1 MERFG
6 GVRAGSVVVAL
17 GMLLG
22 VVACGTDGTA
32 DGTAAPGSTTVA
44 AMTSSDASTDSSTDG
59 STADSTNAPS
69 VSTSQD
75 AIPTDAIVSFP
86 DASSVAAWR
95 NVDDSVMGGVSAS
108 RSSWVASEG
117 RGAMEFTGDLST
129 ENNGGFASTLSRVDT
144 GLGMRAA
151 GARALSVRAFGDGR
165 TYLLQLRAGPSGAD
179 RWISRF
185 TPPSGDTG
193 GSSVNIELP
202 LASFEPVNQFLRP
215 VDPQAALDPASI
227 SQIGIYVLDGQVG
240 SFRLIFESISAL
252 R

>member
-6 GVRAGSVVVAL
+6 GVRAGSVIVAL

-22 VVACGTDGTA
+22 VVACSG

-44 AMTSSDASTDSSTDG
+44 GVTSSDALNDG
-59 STADSTNAPS
+59 SIDAPS
-69 VSTSQD
+69 VSTSPD

-108 RSSWVASEG
+108 RSSWVTSEG

-151 GARALSVRAFGDGR
+151 GARALGVRAYGDGR

-185 TPPSGDTG
+185 TPPGGDTG
-193 GSSVNIELP
+193 GSSVNVELP

-215 VDPQAALDPASI
+215 VDPMAALDPASI

-240 SFRLIFESISAL
+240 QFLLVLESISAL

>member
-1 MERFG
+1 
-6 GVRAGSVVVAL
+6 VVVAI

-22 VVACGTDGTA
+22 VVACGGD
-32 DGTAAPGSTTVA
+32 DTAASSSTTLAGVA
-44 AMTSSDASTDSSTDG
+44 SPD
-59 STADSTNAPS
+59 DSTNGSTDAPS
-69 VSTSQD
+69 VSASPD
-75 AIPTDAIVSFP
+75 AIPDDVIISFP

-108 RSSWVASEG
+108 TSSWVSSGG

-129 ENNGGFASTLSRVDT
+129 DNNGGFASTLSRVDT
-144 GLGMRAA
+144 GLGMRAS
-151 GARALSVRAFGDGR
+151 GSRALGLRAFGDGR

-185 TPPSGDTG
+185 TPPADDSSGTAA
-193 GSSVNIELP
+193 NIELP

-215 VDPQAALDPASI
+215 VDPMAALDPASI
-227 SQIGIYVLDGQVG
+227 TQIGIYVLDGQVG
-240 SFRLIFESISAL
+240 SFRLVFESLSAV

>member
-1 MERFG
+1 M
-6 GVRAGSVVVAL
+6 VVAI

-22 VVACGTDGTA
+22 VVACGGD
-32 DGTAAPGSTTVA
+32 DTAASSSTTLAGVASPDDSTIGST
-44 AMTSSDASTDSSTDG
+44 D
-59 STADSTNAPS
+59 APS
-69 VSTSQD
+69 VSASPD
-75 AIPTDAIVSFP
+75 AIPDDVIISFP

-108 RSSWVASEG
+108 TSSWVSSGG
-117 RGAMEFTGDLST
+117 RGAMEFTGELST
-129 ENNGGFASTLSRVDT
+129 DNNGGFASTLSRVDT
-144 GLGMRAA
+144 GLGMRAS
-151 GARALSVRAFGDGR
+151 GSRALGLRAFGDGR

-185 TPPSGDTG
+185 TPPAEDSSGTAA
-193 GSSVNIELP
+193 NIELP

-215 VDPQAALDPASI
+215 VDPMAALDPATI

-240 SFRLIFESISAL
+240 SFRLVLEGISAV

>member
-32 DGTAAPGSTTVA
+32 NGTAAPGSTTVA
-44 AMTSSDASTDSSTDG
+44 GVTSSDALNDG
-59 STADSTNAPS
+59 SIADSTNPPS
-69 VSTSQD
+69 VGTSSN
-75 AIPTDAIVSFP
+75 AIPNDVIVSFP
-86 DASSVAAWR
+86 DDSSVASWR

-108 RSSWVASEG
+108 TSSWVATG
-117 RGAMEFTGDLST
+117 DGGVMEFTGDLST
-129 ENNGGFASTLSRVDT
+129 DNNGGFASTLSRVDT

-151 GARALSVRAFGDGR
+151 GARALGVRAYGDGR

-185 TPPSGDTG
+185 TPPADDSSGTAA
-193 GSSVNIELP
+193 NIELP

-215 VDPQAALDPASI
+215 VDPMAALDPASI
-227 SQIGIYVLDGQVG
+227 TQIGIYVLDGQVG
-240 SFRLIFESISAL
+240 SFRLVFESLSAV

>member
-1 MERFG
+1 MTVEVERFG

-17 GMLLG
+17 AMLLG

-32 DGTAAPGSTTVA
+32 NGTAAPGSTTVA
-44 AMTSSDASTDSSTDG
+44 GMTSSDASTDG
-59 STADSTNAPS
+59 SADAPS
-69 VSTSQD
+69 VSTSPD
-75 AIPTDAIVSFP
+75 AIPTDAVVWFP

-108 RSSWVASEG
+108 RSSWVASDG
-117 RGAMEFTGDLST
+117 RSAMEFTGDLST

-144 GLGMRAA
+144 GLGLRAA
-151 GARALSVRAFGDGR
+151 GARALGVRAFGDGR
-165 TYLLQLRAGPSGAD
+165 TYLLQLHAGPSGAD

-193 GSSVNIELP
+193 GAAADIELP
-202 LASFEPVNQFLRP
+202 LASFEPVNKFLQP
-215 VDPQAALDPASI
+215 VDPQATLDPASI

>member
-1 MERFG
+1 M
-6 GVRAGSVVVAL
+6 VVAI

-22 VVACGTDGTA
+22 VVACGGD
-32 DGTAAPGSTTVA
+32 DTAASSSTTLAGVA
-44 AMTSSDASTDSSTDG
+44 SPD
-59 STADSTNAPS
+59 DSTNGSTDAPS
-69 VSTSQD
+69 VSASPD
-75 AIPTDAIVSFP
+75 AIPDDVIISFP

-108 RSSWVASEG
+108 TSSWVSSGG

-129 ENNGGFASTLSRVDT
+129 DNNGGFASTLSRVDT
-144 GLGMRAA
+144 GLGMRAS
-151 GARALSVRAFGDGR
+151 GSRALGLRAFGDGR

-185 TPPSGDTG
+185 TPPADDSSGTAA
-193 GSSVNIELP
+193 NIELP

-215 VDPQAALDPASI
+215 VDPMAALDPASI
-227 SQIGIYVLDGQVG
+227 TQIGIYVLDGQVG
-240 SFRLIFESISAL
+240 SFRLVFESLSAV